1 MKRVYD
7 RRSEQ
12 DNGGTSVPP
21 TFKGQKWKRENM
33 HFGDALSV
41 EKKANFFKR
50 DRLFIITYVSMAKK
64 KEHVNGAVIL
74 VES

>member
-1 MKRVYD
+1 MTDAANRTT
-7 RRSEQ
+7 
-12 DNGGTSVPP
+12 GGTLVPP

-50 DRLFIITYVSMAKK
+50 DRLFIITYVNTAKK
-64 KEHVNGAVIL
+64 KERVNGAVIL
-74 VES
+74 VGS